1 MLPSMWFCWKIKH
14 FLLISWL
21 FTENIC
27 IFAARMERTESFRI
41 DLKAL
46 AQGAT
51 ERVFNLDDS
60 FFQSLEAAEVK
71 RGCLQTTLVINR
83 TDDYFDLSFYTKGSV
98 VIPCDLCLEDMD
110 QPIETENHLA
120 VKMGE
125 SYAEDD
131 DLVTVAEHEGILDVA
146 WFIYEFIELCIPIK
160 HVHAPGKCNP
170 AMIEKL
176 KALSTTRS
184 SDVNGEEAMDPR
196 WAALSQL
203 KFEE

>member
-1 MLPSMWFCWKIKH
+1 MASSEAYK
-14 FLLISWL
+14 
-21 FTENIC
+21 
-27 IFAARMERTESFRI
+27 I

-46 AQGAT
+46 EEGQT
-51 ERVFNLDDS
+51 VLEFDLDDA
-60 FFQSLEAAEVK
+60 FFQSLEAAEVQH
-71 RGCLQTTLVINR
+71 GCLHTTLAVNR
-83 TDDYFDLSFYTKGSV
+83 IGDCFDLNFHTVGSV
-98 VIPCDLCLEDMD
+98 VVPCDLCLDDMD
-110 QPIETENHLA
+110 QPIVADQRMA
-120 VKMGE
+120 VKLGD
-125 SYAEDD
+125 SYSEDD
-131 DLVTVAEHEGILDVA
+131 DLVTVAEEEGILDVA
-146 WFIYEFIELCIPIK
+146 WYVYESIELNIPIK

>member
-1 MLPSMWFCWKIKH
+1 
-14 FLLISWL
+14 
-21 FTENIC
+21 
-27 IFAARMERTESFRI
+27 MERTESFQI

-46 AQGAT
+46 AQGET
-51 ERVFNLDDS
+51 KRVFNLDDS

-131 DLVTVAEHEGILDVA
+131 DLVTVAEDEGILDVA
-146 WFIYEFIELCIPIK
+146 WYLYEFIALAIPIR

-170 AMIEKL
+170 AMIRTLEEYS
-176 KALSTTRS
+176 ATRS
-184 SDVNGEEAMDPR
+184 GQEEDDTPMDPR
-196 WAALSQL
+196 WEALL
-203 KFEE
+203 KLKE

>member
-1 MLPSMWFCWKIKH
+1 
-14 FLLISWL
+14 
-21 FTENIC
+21 
-27 IFAARMERTESFRI
+27 MERTESFQI

-46 AQGAT
+46 AQGET
-51 ERVFNLDDS
+51 KRVFNLDDS

-71 RGCLQTTLVINR
+71 RGHLQTILVINR
-83 TDDYFDLSFYTKGSV
+83 TDDYFDLTFHTTGHV
-98 VIPCDLCLEDMD
+98 VISCDVCLEDME

-131 DLVTVAEHEGILDVA
+131 DLVTVAEDEGILDVA
-146 WFIYEFIELCIPIK
+146 WFIYEFIELCMPIK

-196 WAALSQL
+196 WAALAQL
-203 KFEE
+203 KLEE